1 MLLGKVQMDKKNI
14 LRFITQSTIETLVP
28 RWNSDKDVTKYL
40 YRGKLPKTNSNNR
53 DISDI
58 EFEIYDE
65 SVDNEVVI
73 GCAGIHQVNWIS
85 RSAEL
90 RIMIGNKDFW
100 GMGIGKLAIKEL
112 MSYGFRTLN
121 MNRLW
126 LGVNEH
132 NQQAYHA
139 YKKCGFIEEGR
150 LREEFFKNGSYCDI
164 IRMGILKNDYDKIM
178 Q

>member
-1 MLLGKVQMDKKNI
+1 MNKKNI
-14 LRFITQSTIETLVP
+14 LRFITSTTTETLIP
-28 RWNSDKDVTKYL
+28 KWLADKEVTKYL
-40 YRGKLPKTNSNNR
+40 YRGKIPTKNAENR
-53 DISDI
+53 YLSDI
-58 EFEIYDE
+58 EFEIYDKSMSE
-65 SVDNEVVI
+65 EEVI
-73 GCAGIHQVNWIS
+73 GCGGIHQVNWIS

-90 RIMIGNKDFW
+90 RIMIGNKDYW

-112 MSYGFRTLN
+112 MNYGFQTLN

-139 YKKCGFIEEGR
+139 YKKCGFVEEGR
-150 LREEFFKNGSYCDI
+150 LKEEFFKDGLYCDI
-164 IRMGILKNDYDKIM
+164 IRMGILKNDYDKII